1 MKLHLQPTSEPLVSV
16 TFFQAAALQGPSPMP
31 WWSTSRR
38 GSEMDTRLK
47 RTCWTYFEYPHFFCG
62 LDIEF
67 RLTYSCYA
75 ATICHLILCF
85 WRSTDSFYVTLH
97 ASYKSKA
104 VCGSVSQR
112 QTVIMTS
119 QYIPYLLSQDGLIQ
133 KLRISFRGLSR
144 LRFDR
149 GSMSMD
155 VN

>member
-1 MKLHLQPTSEPLVSV
+1 MVEY
-16 TFFQAAALQGPSPMP
+16 FQKRERNGHSF
-31 WWSTSRR
+31 
-38 GSEMDTRLK
+38 K